1 MLDSVDARCN
11 HEDHEVCHVMFCG
24 SVMLC
29 YVMLCYVMLCYVMLC
44 YVMLCYVMLNC
55 VTGTIHVTE
64 VRMLASPVLDS
75 GLSKYSGL

>member
-1 MLDSVDARCN
+1 MKVLDSVDARCN

-24 SVMLC
+24 S
-29 YVMLCYVMLCYVMLC
+29 VMLCYVMLC

-75 GLSKYSGL
+75 GLSKYSGF

>member
-1 MLDSVDARCN
+1 MKVLDSVDARCN

-24 SVMLC
+24 S
-29 YVMLCYVMLCYVMLC
+29 VMLCYVMLC

>member
-24 SVMLC
+24 S
-29 YVMLCYVMLCYVMLC
+29 VMLCYVMLC